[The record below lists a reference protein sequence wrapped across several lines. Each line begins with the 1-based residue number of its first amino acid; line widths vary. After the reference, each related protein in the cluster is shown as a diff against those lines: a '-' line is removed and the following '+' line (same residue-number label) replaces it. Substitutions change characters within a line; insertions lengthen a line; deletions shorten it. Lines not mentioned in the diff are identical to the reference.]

1 MHEIQAILPT
11 HVIVNFTKFYKDGSK
26 NIDFSILAYF
36 GASVIYF
43 VTVSS
48 NKEVSEQKMK
58 NSLSFLQDSS
68 YKKEIIDFSYTINE
82 PFNNVGIRVVL

>member
-1 MHEIQAILPT
+1 MISNFQIWIRGWVILQTLKSNTGPT
-11 HVIVNFTKFYKDGSK
+11 
-26 NIDFSILAYF
+26 
-36 GASVIYF
+36 
-43 VTVSS
+43 
-48 NKEVSEQKMK
+48 NKRVSEQKMK